1 MKTFSKNK
9 SPGNDGLTVEFYEK
23 YWNLI
28 SEQLLKS
35 FNEST
40 EMGEMSASQ
49 KQSIITLLEKEGK
62 DKLLPKNWR
71 PISLMNFDTKLFSKT
86 LATRLKKIL
95 PTIIHP
101 NQVPYVKDRFIG
113 EGIRLIDSVMD
124 NTREMDVAAFI
135 LAIDF
140 EKAFDSVNWA
150 FLWRA
155 LGLFGIPM
163 EFIKLV
169 QTLYNNIES
178 CVMNN
183 GSASGYFKLERGVR
197 QGDPLY
203 P

>member
-23 YWNLI
+23 FWDLI
-28 SEQLLKS
+28 SEQLLKP
-35 FNEST
+35 FNESI

-62 DKLLPKNWR
+62 DKLLLKNWR

-101 NQVPYVKDRFIG
+101 NQVAYVKDRFIG
-113 EGIRLIDSVMD
+113 EGIRLIDSVID
-124 NTREMDVAAFI
+124 YTREMDVAAFI

-140 EKAFDSVNWA
+140 EKAFD
-150 FLWRA
+150 
-155 LGLFGIPM
+155 
-163 EFIKLV
+163 
-169 QTLYNNIES
+169 
-178 CVMNN
+178 
-183 GSASGYFKLERGVR
+183 
-197 QGDPLY
+197 
-203 P
+203 